1 MSDFNIARK
10 NMVHNQLMT
19 NNVVEET
26 ILNAFKIIPREI
38 FLPFEKRDKAYLD
51 EDIEIV
57 TDRYLMEPRIIGNII
72 KLSKIKK
79 TDIVM
84 DLACSSGYTS
94 AILSKLSKKV
104 YGLDNKNKLI
114 EQANFNIKKLNI
126 NNASFISKN
135 PIAGL
140 KKKFDLIFI
149 FCGVEHIPSNLY
161 ECLKNNGGSLITVF
175 YENNIG
181 KIHVAKKLENKI
193 SRKSY
198 INAQTP
204 VIKEFK
210 TYFESECRK
219 AADKLKTPK
228 GKAGK
233 LAKLYEGQDLIEKHE
248 KDLINTIDLY
258 KNLQLA
264 KEMFIRKLEK
274 GERFGT
280 YLRTENG
287 YKITAPEGYV
297 AIQEGKGAVKLV
309 DRLTFSVA
317 NFNVEKNWVGGDGK

>member
-10 NMVHNQLMT
+10 NMIHNQLMT

-181 KIHVAKKLENKI
+181 KLHVAKTNF
-193 SRKSY
+193 
-198 INAQTP
+198 T
-204 VIKEFK
+204 
-210 TYFESECRK
+210 
-219 AADKLKTPK
+219 
-228 GKAGK
+228 
-233 LAKLYEGQDLIEKHE
+233 
-248 KDLINTIDLY
+248 
-258 KNLQLA
+258 
-264 KEMFIRKLEK
+264 FIRV
-274 GERFGT
+274 
-280 YLRTENG
+280 YN
-287 YKITAPEGYV
+287 Y
-297 AIQEGKGAVKLV
+297 
-309 DRLTFSVA
+309 
-317 NFNVEKNWVGGDGK
+317 NFMYGN

>member
-10 NMVHNQLMT
+10 NMIHNQLMT

-204 VIKEFK
+204 IIKEFK
-210 TYFESECRK
+210 
-219 AADKLKTPK
+219 KTK
-228 GKAGK
+228 R
-233 LAKLYEGQDLIEKHE
+233 E
-248 KDLINTIDLY
+248 
-258 KNLQLA
+258 
-264 KEMFIRKLEK
+264 FIL
-274 GERFGT
+274 
-280 YLRTENG
+280 
-287 YKITAPEGYV
+287 
-297 AIQEGKGAVKLV
+297 
-309 DRLTFSVA
+309 
-317 NFNVEKNWVGGDGK
+317 